1 MRHHPPNFC
10 LPPSLAWVLL
20 FLLATHLPNTHISS
34 ILTMDNNSNEQS
46 TQGTTVKLNVGGRH
60 YEVSHALIKQY
71 PDTMLARLVSKEWNE
86 DPNKRIFI
94 DRDGGIFAHVL
105 NYMRYGSIELPSS
118 LPLAM
123 FERELDYY
131 GVSIEESCIHEQ
143 QSSIQAMKQIK
154 QQIVE
159 AELHHDMLLIAA
171 TCYNKFMSGKTT
183 VYIRSGDLDLKHNP
197 YFYDK
202 SAMIV
207 LNDYL
212 GKFYGLQ
219 ASSSKRLFVSDL
231 DFVLKVTEVT
241 SSNEDGNSQGK
252 NDTHST
258 SVFCFILPT
267 KAFHT

>member
-1 MRHHPPNFC
+1 MRMSRVVRHDPPNFFAC
-10 LPPSLAWVLL
+10 PPSLAWVLL

-171 TCYNKFMSGKTT
+171 TW
-183 VYIRSGDLDLKHNP
+183 
-197 YFYDK
+197 
-202 SAMIV
+202 
-207 LNDYL
+207 
-212 GKFYGLQ
+212 
-219 ASSSKRLFVSDL
+219 
-231 DFVLKVTEVT
+231 
-241 SSNEDGNSQGK
+241 
-252 NDTHST
+252 
-258 SVFCFILPT
+258 
-267 KAFHT
+267 

>member
-1 MRHHPPNFC
+1 
-10 LPPSLAWVLL
+10 
-20 FLLATHLPNTHISS
+20 
-34 ILTMDNNSNEQS
+34 MDNNSNEQS

-241 SSNEDGNSQGK
+241 PSSDEDGNSQGK
-252 NDTHST
+252 NGTHH
-258 SVFCFILPT
+258 VFCFILPT
-267 KAFHT
+267 KAFHTWLFFASYEHSFSILRHFHQASISTE

>member
-1 MRHHPPNFC
+1 
-10 LPPSLAWVLL
+10 
-20 FLLATHLPNTHISS
+20 
-34 ILTMDNNSNEQS
+34 MDNNSNEQS
-46 TQGTTVKLNVGGRH
+46 TQGTTVKLNVGGTQ
-60 YEVSHALIKQY
+60 YEVSHALLAGPHQS

-241 SSNEDGNSQGK
+241 PSDEDQGK

-267 KAFHT
+267 KAFHTWLFFASYEHSFSILCHFHQASISTE